1 MSAAEGVL
9 VIGKAALES
18 VEAIEE
24 SVGLV
29 ARGVE
34 STSDTVFV
42 PPPSRAATVF
52 VSSLS
57 ISEIAWR
64 SASPLS
70 SIDLRNRSNS
80 LQSCPLVSHP
90 HQ

>member
-1 MSAAEGVL
+1 VL
-9 VIGKAALES
+9 VFGKAALES

-34 STSDTVFV
+34 SASDTVFV
-42 PPPSRAATVF
+42 PSPSSAATVF

-70 SIDLRNRSNS
+70 SIDLRNRSSS

-90 HQ
+90 HQWV